1 MRIVE
6 QIMGRVHV
14 GKSDRQAI
22 RQFMESLKD
31 GYSTWKSLDRDT
43 RRMYLEAIITEHRKN
58 QKTYAKRFGSY
69 GTMHPDHHADM

>member
-31 GYSTWKSLDRDT
+31 GYITWKGLDRDT

-58 QKTYAKRFGSY
+58 QKTYNE
-69 GTMHPDHHADM
+69 TMRIHRTKHIRGDM